1 MKVEI
6 TYPASVVGS
15 VGKES
20 ASDDVLIEI
29 GTYDHL
35 DAEISKYFKEYPK
48 GLTVSGGGIRFSYDK
63 ELKVLS
69 TIAVYEVDSFPSEQQ
84 LSVITESSNDM
95 IDLGF
100 YGEDGWFVDVG
111 SQSFYITLW
120 DKEIDSK
127 PTTIKVFE

>member
-6 TYPASVVGS
+6 TYPARVVNSVRG
-15 VGKES
+15 ES
-20 ASDDVLIEI
+20 APDDVLIEI

-35 DAEISKYFKEYPK
+35 DAEISRYFKEQPK
-48 GLTVSGGGIRFSYDK
+48 GLTVSGGGIRFCYDK
-63 ELKVLS
+63 ARKVLN
-69 TIAVYEVDSFPSEQQ
+69 TIAVYEVDAFPSELQ

-111 SQSFYITLW
+111 NQSFYITLW
-120 DKEIDSK
+120 DKEIDIK
-127 PTTIKVFE
+127 PTTIKVIE